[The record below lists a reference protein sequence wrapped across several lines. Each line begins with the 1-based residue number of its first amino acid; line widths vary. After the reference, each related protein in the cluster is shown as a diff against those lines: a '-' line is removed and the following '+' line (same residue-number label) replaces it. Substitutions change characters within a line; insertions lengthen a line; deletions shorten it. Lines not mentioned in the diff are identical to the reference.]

1 MKLTEKNKEGKKIVE
16 SSVNSQ
22 DTVYL
27 SCSWG
32 VVPETN
38 TGKEKAKGDKMVLWK
53 EKIYFTLTLPDFL

>member
-53 EKIYFTLTLPDFL
+53 EKIY